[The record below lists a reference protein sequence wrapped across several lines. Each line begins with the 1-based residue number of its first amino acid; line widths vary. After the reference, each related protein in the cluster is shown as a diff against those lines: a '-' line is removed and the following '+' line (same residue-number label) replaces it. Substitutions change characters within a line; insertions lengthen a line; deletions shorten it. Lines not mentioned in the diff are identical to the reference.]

1 MQKPKPNDYIRAL
14 IKSDN
19 APVLLKPTTLNDD
32 DLKALESL
40 LCDHNL
46 DVIKFINDNPGLT
59 HTAIEHHTNCG
70 MLSTVACQRI
80 NPKTKKVNIE
90 ARCFPVNG
98 RKRKFKWYLFRTK
111 DLLNAQAY
119 SMAEK
124 GRLG

>member
-1 MQKPKPNDYIRAL
+1 MKNL
-14 IKSDN
+14 N
-19 APVLLKPTTLNDD
+19 TAPTLLTPTTLNND

-70 MLSTVACQRI
+70 MLSTVAHQRV
-80 NPKTKKVNIE
+80 NPKIKTVNIE

-98 RKRKFKWYLFRTK
+98 RKRKHCWYIFRSK
-111 DLLNAQAY
+111 DLMNTEAAV
-119 SMAEK
+119 MAEK
-124 GRLG
+124 GILG